1 MKQIHLVAQGKGGVG
16 KSVIACLL
24 AQYLLDTGKDVTC
37 FDTDWVNPSFSE
49 YKRFHFEKLRVTE
62 KDNSKYDD
70 LYFEDIFTKAI
81 AAPNDVV
88 IDSGASTFIPLI
100 DYLNTFD
107 VSASLKAIGIDFIV
121 HSVATGNEDEDNAI
135 SGIYKIANTPI
146 KKFVIWQN
154 QYFGMVNQK
163 SFKSWSEKQF
173 SKIIARPVLSTGE
186 GIVLN
191 SFQKLLK
198 DRKTFAEH
206 IDNPEVF
213 IFDRDRMRLLRE
225 QIYAEISKIPMCHAE
240 SEAA

>member
-24 AQYLLDTGKDVTC
+24 GQYLMDSGKDVTC

-70 LYFEDIFTKAI
+70 MYFEDIFTKAI
-81 AAPNDVV
+81 AAPGDVV

-107 VSASLKAIGIDFIV
+107 ISASLKEIGIEFIV

-135 SGIYKIANTPI
+135 AGIYKIASSPI
-146 KKFVIWQN
+146 QKFVIWQN
-154 QYFGMVNQK
+154 QYFGKVNQK
-163 SFKSWSEKQF
+163 SFKSWSNDQL
-173 SKIIARPVLSTGE
+173 SKIIAQPILSTGD

-198 DRKTFAEH
+198 ERKTFAEH
-206 IDNPEVF
+206 INNPDVF
-213 IFDRDRMRLLRE
+213 RFDRDRMRLLRD
-225 QIYAEISKIPMCHAE
+225 QIYAEISKIPMCYAE